1 MENTMHLWEIKNF
14 QSSSVKSL
22 FVGRT
27 ANGQDCI
34 ACAWNSSE
42 LYVFAYEGI
51 VDTFLWALETF
62 KSVGQAMAYAK
73 LRNDFEDRRYSLP
86 YHETMEQRTHNQLY
100 MFQLQYLHIF
110 ESTLEIH
117 SNLCDDT
124 PENAIKNLISRGDI
138 EAENSRLVNVLRHR
152 EVCACPAPH
161 PLMKVKG
168 CFNIFFSYH
177 LSRFLSRKNKK
188 YFFIYKAWI
197 GVVKLPPQKSPV
209 K

>member
-1 MENTMHLWEIKNF
+1 MENTTMKLWEIKNF

-51 VDTFLWALETF
+51 VDTFLWALESF
-62 KSVGQAMAYAK
+62 QSVGRAMAYAK
-73 LRNDFEDRRYSLP
+73 LKHGMEEWFYTKP
-86 YHETMEQRTHNQLY
+86 YKVGMEQRTHNQLY
-100 MFQLQYLHIF
+100 CLNLNYLYTYK
-110 ESTLEIH
+110 STLEIH

-138 EAENSRLVNVLRHR
+138 EAENSKLVNVLRNR
-152 EVCACPAPH
+152 EVCA
-161 PLMKVKG
+161 
-168 CFNIFFSYH
+168 
-177 LSRFLSRKNKK
+177 
-188 YFFIYKAWI
+188 
-197 GVVKLPPQKSPV
+197 
-209 K
+209 

>member
-22 FVGRT
+22 FVGQT

-51 VDTFLWALETF
+51 VDTFLYYLNVF
-62 KSVGQAMAYAK
+62 QSVGQAMASTK
-73 LRNDFEDRRYSLP
+73 LRNGLEERTYSLP
-86 YHETMEQRTHNQLY
+86 YHVTMEQRTHNQLY
-100 MFQLQYLHIF
+100 RFDLNYLHIF
-110 ESTLEIH
+110 GDTLMIH

-138 EAENSRLVNVLRHR
+138 EAERSHLVDCMTRRV
-152 EVCACPAPH
+152 
-161 PLMKVKG
+161 G
-168 CFNIFFSYH
+168 
-177 LSRFLSRKNKK
+177 
-188 YFFIYKAWI
+188 
-197 GVVKLPPQKSPV
+197 
-209 K
+209 

>member
-34 ACAWNSSE
+34 ACAWNSHE
-42 LYVFAYEGI
+42 LYVYAYEGI
-51 VDTFLWALETF
+51 VDTFVWALETF

-73 LRNDFEDRRYSLP
+73 LKNGFESRRYGIP
-86 YHETMEQRTHNQLY
+86 YHATMKQEIHNQLY
-100 MFQLQYLHIF
+100 MLPLEYLHIF
-110 ESTLEIH
+110 EGTLEIH

-138 EAENSRLVNVLRHR
+138 EAENSKLVNVLRNR
-152 EVCACPAPH
+152 EVCA
-161 PLMKVKG
+161 
-168 CFNIFFSYH
+168 
-177 LSRFLSRKNKK
+177 
-188 YFFIYKAWI
+188 
-197 GVVKLPPQKSPV
+197 
-209 K
+209 

>member
-1 MENTMHLWEIKNF
+1 MQNTTMKLWEIKNF

-22 FVGRT
+22 FVGQT

-73 LRNDFEDRRYSLP
+73 LGYGKEDRMYYQPFSDSMR
-86 YHETMEQRTHNQLY
+86 ERVHNQLY
-100 MFQLQYLHIF
+100 RFPIQYLYSF
-110 ESTLEIH
+110 GNTLEIH

-138 EAENSRLVNVLRHR
+138 EAENSRLIDIFRKR
-152 EVCACPAPH
+152 EVCA
-161 PLMKVKG
+161 
-168 CFNIFFSYH
+168 
-177 LSRFLSRKNKK
+177 
-188 YFFIYKAWI
+188 
-197 GVVKLPPQKSPV
+197 
-209 K
+209 

>member
-22 FVGRT
+22 FVGQT

-62 KSVGQAMAYAK
+62 KSVGQAIAYAR
-73 LRNDFEDRRYSLP
+73 LGNGREDRRYSLP

-110 ESTLEIH
+110 EGTLEIH

-138 EAENSRLVNVLRHR
+138 EAENSRLIDIFRKR
-152 EVCACPAPH
+152 EVCA
-161 PLMKVKG
+161 
-168 CFNIFFSYH
+168 
-177 LSRFLSRKNKK
+177 
-188 YFFIYKAWI
+188 
-197 GVVKLPPQKSPV
+197 
-209 K
+209 

>member
-1 MENTMHLWEIKNF
+1 MENTTMKLWEIKNF

-34 ACAWNSSE
+34 ACAWNSNE

-73 LRNDFEDRRYSLP
+73 LRNDFEDRRYAVP
-86 YHETMEQRTHNQLY
+86 YDASMEQRTHKQLY
-100 MFQLQYLHIF
+100 RLPMEYLYEF
-110 ESTLEIH
+110 GYTLEIH

-138 EAENSRLVNVLRHR
+138 EAENSKLVNVLRNR
-152 EVCACPAPH
+152 EVCA
-161 PLMKVKG
+161 
-168 CFNIFFSYH
+168 
-177 LSRFLSRKNKK
+177 
-188 YFFIYKAWI
+188 
-197 GVVKLPPQKSPV
+197 
-209 K
+209 

>member
-34 ACAWNSSE
+34 ACSWNSNE

-51 VDTFLWALETF
+51 VDNFLWALESF
-62 KSVGQAMAYAK
+62 QSVGRAMAWAR
-73 LRNDFEDRRYSLP
+73 LGNDREDRRYSLP

-110 ESTLEIH
+110 EGTLEIH
-117 SNLCDDT
+117 TNLCDDT

-138 EAENSRLVNVLRHR
+138 EAENSLLIDIFRKR
-152 EVCACPAPH
+152 EVCA
-161 PLMKVKG
+161 
-168 CFNIFFSYH
+168 
-177 LSRFLSRKNKK
+177 
-188 YFFIYKAWI
+188 
-197 GVVKLPPQKSPV
+197 
-209 K
+209 